1 MAFTSPGDISH
12 SDGHSI
18 FKVQVLL
25 QVQFNEKIRSFPYIQ
40 EVGKERKTGWIST
53 LRDRKK
59 EGCAMQIKLTI
70 QERLKDLRVE
80 RGLTLEQLAEQTGLS
95 KSALGKYEAD
105 DFKDISPFSIVTLAK
120 FYGVSTDYLLGMTE
134 TKNHPD
140 TELDALHL
148 GDDAIEV
155 LRTGKFNHRLL
166 SELICHKDF
175 QRFMLDAEIYVD
187 RIADM
192 RVNDMNA
199 VLEAVRQMALMKNGG
214 DENDLY
220 LRTLEV
226 AQIRE
231 DEYFGSLI
239 ADDLKGILRDIRN
252 DHRPDT
258 MTADESSLAAAV
270 QGQLQDAMNFEGS
283 SEEKQI
289 RALMA
294 TIGLDYDTLTKE
306 EFVSII
312 SGLKK
317 SKYLKS
323 PSNQRG
329 KARPQ
334 LPHGKGKKKRK

>member
-1 MAFTSPGDISH
+1 
-12 SDGHSI
+12 
-18 FKVQVLL
+18 
-25 QVQFNEKIRSFPYIQ
+25 
-40 EVGKERKTGWIST
+40 
-53 LRDRKK
+53 
-59 EGCAMQIKLTI
+59 MQPKLTI

-80 RGLTLEQLAEQTGLS
+80 RGLTLEQLSAETGIS

-105 DFKDISPFSIVTLAK
+105 DFKDISPFSMVELAK
-120 FYGVSTDYLLGMTE
+120 FYGVTTDYLLGLTE
-134 TKNHPD
+134 QKNHPN

-214 DENDLY
+214 EENDLH

-239 ADDLKGILRDIRN
+239 ADDLKGILCDIRSE
-252 DHRPDT
+252 HRPDT
-258 MTADESSLAAAV
+258 MTADETSLAATV

-283 SEEKQI
+283 VEEKKAK
-289 RALMA
+289 ALLA
-294 TIGLDYDTLTKE
+294 TLGIDYDAITME
-306 EFVSII
+306 QFVNLIEVLKLSKHLKTPI
-312 SGLKK
+312 S
-317 SKYLKS
+317 
-323 PSNQRG
+323 QRG
-329 KARPQ
+329 KTTMT
-334 LPHGKGKKKRK
+334 HGKGKRKRK

>member
-1 MAFTSPGDISH
+1 
-12 SDGHSI
+12 
-18 FKVQVLL
+18 
-25 QVQFNEKIRSFPYIQ
+25 
-40 EVGKERKTGWIST
+40 
-53 LRDRKK
+53 
-59 EGCAMQIKLTI
+59 MQPKLTI

-80 RGLTLEQLAEQTGLS
+80 CGLTLEQLSAETDIS

-105 DFKDISPFSIVTLAK
+105 DFKDISPFSMVELAK
-120 FYGVSTDYLLGMTE
+120 FYGVSTDYLLGLTE
-134 TKNHPD
+134 QKNHPN

-155 LRTGKFNHRLL
+155 LRTSNFNHRLL

-192 RVNDMNA
+192 RIKDMNA

-214 DENDLY
+214 DENDLH

-239 ADDLKGILRDIRN
+239 ADDLKGILRDIRSE
-252 DHRPDT
+252 HRPDT
-258 MTADESSLAAAV
+258 MTADETSLVATV

-283 SEEKQI
+283 SEEKKI
-289 RALMA
+289 RAYLA
-294 TIGLDYDTLTKE
+294 TIGLDYDALTKE
-306 EFVSII
+306 EFVSLIGI
-312 SGLKK
+312 LKK
-317 SKYLKS
+317 SKYMKNPIS
-323 PSNQRG
+323 QRG
-329 KARPQ
+329 KAQ
-334 LPHGKGKKKRK
+334 FQTTHGGKKRRKRKQ

>member
-1 MAFTSPGDISH
+1 
-12 SDGHSI
+12 
-18 FKVQVLL
+18 
-25 QVQFNEKIRSFPYIQ
+25 
-40 EVGKERKTGWIST
+40 
-53 LRDRKK
+53 
-59 EGCAMQIKLTI
+59 MQPKLTI

-80 RGLTLEQLAEQTGLS
+80 RGLTLEQLSAETGIS

-105 DFKDISPFSIVTLAK
+105 DFKDISPFSMVELAK
-120 FYGVSTDYLLGMTE
+120 FYGVSTDYLLGLTE
-134 TKNHPD
+134 QKNHPN

-175 QRFMLDAEIYVD
+175 QQFMLDAEIYVD

-199 VLEAVRQMALMKNGG
+199 VLEAVRLMKSGG
-214 DENDLY
+214 NENNLH

-239 ADDLKGILRDIRN
+239 ADNLKGILRDIREQ
-252 DHRPDT
+252 HRPDT
-258 MTADESSLAAAV
+258 MTADEATLVATV

-283 SEEKQI
+283 VEEKKAK
-289 RALMA
+289 ALLA
-294 TIGLDYDTLTKE
+294 TLGIDYDAITLE
-306 EFVSII
+306 QFVNLIEV
-312 SGLKK
+312 LKL

-323 PSNQRG
+323 PINQRG

>member
-1 MAFTSPGDISH
+1 
-12 SDGHSI
+12 
-18 FKVQVLL
+18 
-25 QVQFNEKIRSFPYIQ
+25 
-40 EVGKERKTGWIST
+40 
-53 LRDRKK
+53 
-59 EGCAMQIKLTI
+59 MQPKLTI

-80 RGLTLEQLAEQTGLS
+80 RGLTLEQLSAETSIS

-105 DFKDISPFSIVTLAK
+105 DFKDISPFSMVALAK
-120 FYGVSTDYLLGMTE
+120 FYGVSTDYLLGLTE
-134 TKNHPD
+134 QKNHPN

-192 RVNDMNA
+192 RIKDMNA

-214 DENDLY
+214 DENDLH

-239 ADDLKGILRDIRN
+239 ADDLKGILRDIRSE
-252 DHRPDT
+252 HRPDT
-258 MTADESSLAAAV
+258 MTADETSLVATV

-283 SEEKQI
+283 SEEKKI
-289 RALMA
+289 RAYLA
-294 TIGLDYDTLTKE
+294 TIGLDYDALTKE
-306 EFVSII
+306 EFVSLIGI
-312 SGLKK
+312 LKK
-317 SKYLKS
+317 SKYMKNPIS
-323 PSNQRG
+323 QRG
-329 KARPQ
+329 KAQ
-334 LPHGKGKKKRK
+334 FQTTYGGKKRRKRKQ

>member
-1 MAFTSPGDISH
+1 
-12 SDGHSI
+12 
-18 FKVQVLL
+18 
-25 QVQFNEKIRSFPYIQ
+25 
-40 EVGKERKTGWIST
+40 
-53 LRDRKK
+53 
-59 EGCAMQIKLTI
+59 MQPKLTI

-80 RGLTLEQLAEQTGLS
+80 CGLTLEQLSAETDIS

-105 DFKDISPFSIVTLAK
+105 DFKDISPFSMVELAK
-120 FYGVSTDYLLGMTE
+120 FYGVSTDYLLGLTE
-134 TKNHPD
+134 QKNHPN

-192 RVNDMNA
+192 RIKDMNA

-214 DENDLY
+214 DENDLH

-239 ADDLKGILRDIRN
+239 ADDLKGILRDIRSE
-252 DHRPDT
+252 HRPDT
-258 MTADESSLAAAV
+258 MTADETSLVATV

-283 SEEKQI
+283 SEEKKI
-289 RALMA
+289 RAYLA
-294 TIGLDYDTLTKE
+294 TIGLDYDALTKE
-306 EFVSII
+306 EFVSLIGI
-312 SGLKK
+312 LKK
-317 SKYLKS
+317 SKYMKNPIS
-323 PSNQRG
+323 QRG
-329 KARPQ
+329 KAQ
-334 LPHGKGKKKRK
+334 FQTTYGGKKRRKRKQ